1 MANTPLTPPP
11 SLQAEYK
18 IAWPLVEWHV
28 PGTLASFGL
37 TLKPFDDLRLDD
49 LKIDGAQTVFSKLLS
64 EFHLTEGTKGQCLLQ
79 RKLYT
84 LECSVHPECYPSEH
98 FGKPKWKFL
107 TTDDGTGPE
116 YRILPE
122 GSWCAFGGRVLKLAF
137 NNTQKLEQVGRG
149 EAEFARNFHIGT
161 AQPRRE
167 WCAHFG
173 DFILFRNRLSAIAM
187 TLDELEAREAQSKSA
202 SKAREEEVADPAAE
216 APPEV
221 AATKDALAA

>member
-49 LKIDGAQTVFSKLLS
+49 LKIDGVQTVFSKLLS

-84 LECSVHPECYPSEH
+84 LECSVHPECYHSEH

-161 AQPRRE
+161 TQP
-167 WCAHFG
+167 
-173 DFILFRNRLSAIAM
+173 S
-187 TLDELEAREAQSKSA
+187 
-202 SKAREEEVADPAAE
+202 
-216 APPEV
+216 
-221 AATKDALAA
+221 